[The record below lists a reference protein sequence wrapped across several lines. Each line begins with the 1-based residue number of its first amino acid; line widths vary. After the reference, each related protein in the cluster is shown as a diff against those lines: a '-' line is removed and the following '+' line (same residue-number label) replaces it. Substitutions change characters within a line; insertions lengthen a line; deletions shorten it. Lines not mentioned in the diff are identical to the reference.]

1 MPPQNLPRWR
11 RYLTVEPV
19 VLFYTFGI
27 FMSLPV
33 LTQYV
38 YFRVSKFK
46 GFPYNVSE
54 TSEKGCNDDAG
65 ANSSLKELE
74 KEVPFYQTGA
84 PNDGFLLNAL
94 KHFFAYSEYFQI
106 SRNAF

>member
-1 MPPQNLPRWR
+1 MVERTAIRPLSLGFGQGHPT
-11 RYLTVEPV
+11 TVFCKF
-19 VLFYTFGI
+19 LFGEAKI
-27 FMSLPV
+27 A
-33 LTQYV
+33 
-38 YFRVSKFK
+38 
-46 GFPYNVSE
+46 YNFLLH
-54 TSEKGCNDDAG
+54 EKGCNDDAG

-74 KEVPFYQTGA
+74 KEVQFYQTGA